1 MTKSSN
7 YKSYYDTFK
16 SCLKDTCFCHE
27 MRHFVYKFGKFG
39 ISVIC
44 TSKEKREVKNSYV
57 ICQLCHLINERLLL
71 HFKVQLLWQGVPILK
86 QHQSD
91 KSNIFSLLRK
101 QNKE

>member
-27 MRHFVYKFGKFG
+27 MRHFVYKFGKFS

-44 TSKEKREVKNSYV
+44 TSKEKREVNKFIRNLP
-57 ICQLCHLINERLLL
+57 I
-71 HFKVQLLWQGVPILK
+71 VPP
-86 QHQSD
+86 
-91 KSNIFSLLRK
+91 N
-101 QNKE
+101 

>member
-27 MRHFVYKFGKFG
+27 MRHFVYKFGKFS

-44 TSKEKREVKNSYV
+44 TSKEKIEVKNPYV
-57 ICQLCHLINERLLL
+57 ICQLCLLTNERLLL
-71 HFKVQLLWQGVPILK
+71 HFKVQLL
-86 QHQSD
+86 
-91 KSNIFSLLRK
+91 
-101 QNKE
+101 